1 MKTIICLVLT
11 LSSFTALSFE
21 NAGRF
26 GLGATL
32 QTYNQMPAVSL
43 KVHFN
48 EKTAVGTYLAYEG
61 TDEANYNFGFRYYNS
76 ILSEPNLLFYAV
88 LSGGILQVYDGTTA
102 TSGYDASVHIGSE
115 IFFEEI
121 KHIGLSFEAGLSVTS
136 LDEFVFKTSASHLF
150 QSAVHFYF

>member
-1 MKTIICLVLT
+1 MKTVICLFLILT
-11 LSSFTALSFE
+11 SLKAFSFE

-26 GLGATL
+26 GVGATL
-32 QTYNQMPAVSL
+32 QTYNQMPAVSM

-48 EKTAVGTYLAYEG
+48 EKTALGTYLSYEG
-61 TDEANYNFGFRYYNS
+61 TEESSYNFGFRYYNS
-76 ILSEPNLLFYAV
+76 ILSEPNLIFYTA
-88 LSGGILQVYDGTTA
+88 LSGGILQVYDGTTS

-121 KHIGLSFEAGLSVTS
+121 KHIGLSFEAGFSLTS
-136 LDEFVFKTSASHLF
+136 LDELVFKTSASHLF